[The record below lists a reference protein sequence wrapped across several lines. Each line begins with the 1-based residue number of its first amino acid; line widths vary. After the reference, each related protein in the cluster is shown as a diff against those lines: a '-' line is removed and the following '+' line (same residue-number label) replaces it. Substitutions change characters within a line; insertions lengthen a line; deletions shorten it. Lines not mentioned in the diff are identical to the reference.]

1 MTDTNTTFTLT
12 NADGSTTD
20 YVQINHL
27 DGSFT
32 SMTKVQ
38 YDAMQ
43 ASSTLPSN
51 SSIPQAGE

>member
-1 MTDTNTTFTLT
+1 MNIQTITQTNI
-12 NADGSTTD
+12 DGSTTD
-20 YVQINHL
+20 YVVIENA

-32 SMTKVQ
+32 SMTKAN
-38 YDAMQ
+38 YDAQQ